1 MFQTTLSTGASL
13 LLSVGF
19 ASAFSWDST
28 REQQA
33 QKLVRDF
40 QILHQVPSIAISIT
54 VNGNSAIERSF
65 DIDGSIIP
73 QGEKVRYHIGSVS
86 KQFTAAAALA
96 LIEDRTI
103 VPSTSSPMT
112 LDTTLSELFPTVD
125 RSSQAGKVTV
135 QRLLTMTSNIP
146 SYTNDTLAF
155 SVNPAGIIP
164 ATQPVAAV
172 DIIRRLKDY
181 KLVGPAGTFAYS
193 NTNYF
198 LLALIVGA
206 LKGNYQITNPSA
218 EHEYMHRRIL
228 AKSGTISTGF
238 VDEPS
243 PPDAID
249 ATAHYLSAP
258 LLNCGAWPMGAG
270 DLVSTAA
277 DMARWNIALMS
288 GRVIN
293 ADLLSAMLTP
303 VARASSGPYRG
314 CMYGMGWYVCERPS
328 YRLYQHDGVI
338 SGFMASNAIG
348 LKGNGLWMS
357 VTVLANSDATVGIV
371 ELTRSLIEVGR

>member
-1 MFQTTLSTGASL
+1 MFQTMLSTGASL
-13 LLSVGF
+13 LLSVGL

-54 VNGNSAIERSF
+54 VNGNSAVERSF

-73 QGEKVRYHIGSVS
+73 KGELVRYHIGSVS
-86 KQFTAAAALA
+86 KQFMAAAALA

-146 SYTNDTLAF
+146 SYTNDVLAF
-155 SVNPAGIIP
+155 STNPAGIIP
-164 ATQPVAAV
+164 ATQPVAVV
-172 DIIRRLKDY
+172 DIIKRLKNY
-181 KLVGPAGTFAYS
+181 KLVGPARTFTYS

-206 LKGNYQITNPSA
+206 LKGNYQLTNPSA
-218 EHEYMHRRIL
+218 EHEYMHQRIL
-228 AKSGTISTGF
+228 AKSGTVSTGF
-238 VDEPS
+238 VDEPA
-243 PPDAID
+243 PPDSTEAPP
-249 ATAHYLSAP
+249 HYLRAP
-258 LLNCGAWPMGAG
+258 LLNRGAWPKGAG

-277 DMARWNIALMS
+277 DMTRWNIALMS

-293 ADLLSAMLTP
+293 TALLSAMLTP
-303 VARASSGPYRG
+303 VAQANSGPYRG
-314 CMYGMGWYVCERPS
+314 CMYGMGWYVCERPG
-328 YRLYQHDGVI
+328 YRLHQHDGVI

-348 LKGNGLWMS
+348 LKKNGLWMS
-357 VTVLANSDATVGIV
+357 VTVLANSDATVDIV
-371 ELTRSLIEVGR
+371 ELTRGLIEIGR